1 MQIYRH
7 IPKSGS
13 HFPCV
18 LTIGNYD
25 GIHLGHQELINGLL
39 IKSKELKI
47 ESAIMIFEPHPK
59 EFFTSKDAPSR
70 LTSLREKIEFFIEKK
85 IDRVYIVKFNKS
97 FANMSGANFVLK
109 LKNQLSTKTILV
121 GEDFR
126 YGINRDS
133 GIKDLEKSGI
143 ETLIVKEIT
152 IDDKRVS
159 STQIREAL
167 SLGELGLAKD
177 LLGRHYSI
185 SGKVIYGDQRGR
197 EIGFP
202 TANIH
207 MFHNRP
213 PIKGVFAVKLN
224 DKFGVANLGIR
235 PTVSGIS
242 KLLLEVHV
250 LDFSGNLYGQ
260 HVHITF
266 LKKIRDEVKFKSLE
280 ALKIQIKKDIVNAKT
295 FLKNYD

>member
-7 IPKSGS
+7 IPKIKPHSA
-13 HFPCV
+13 CV

-25 GIHLGHQELINGLL
+25 GIHLGHQELINELI
-39 IKSKELKI
+39 IKSKAMKI
-47 ESAIMIFEPHPK
+47 KSAIMIFEPHPK
-59 EFFTSKDAPSR
+59 EFFISKDAPSR

-85 IDRVYIVKFNKS
+85 IDRIYIMKFNES

-133 GIKDLEKSGI
+133 GIRDLEKSGI
-143 ETLIVKEIT
+143 ETLIIKEIT
-152 IDDKRVS
+152 INDKRVS

-167 SLGELGLAKD
+167 SLGELVLAKN
-177 LLGRHYSI
+177 LLGRYYSI

-224 DKFGVANLGIR
+224 DKFGVANLGTR
-235 PTVSGIS
+235 PTITGIS

-250 LDFSGNLYGQ
+250 LDFSRDLYGQ

-266 LKKIRDEVKFKSLE
+266 LKKIRDEVKFKSIE
-280 ALKIQIKKDIVNAKT
+280 ALKIQIKKDIANAKT